1 MSNEAERIFEKH
13 RAKDYGINAKKFY
26 NTSKRESDR
35 NLMAFEIS
43 THSFRENKK
52 RMRIRTLKE

>member
-1 MSNEAERIFEKH
+1 MSNEAERVFENH

-43 THSFRENKK
+43 IHKFSREQ
-52 RMRIRTLKE
+52 KENEDKDT